1 MLPPG
6 LGHVH
11 VAPDSD
17 GVVRSLYLLEGPA
30 AAPWHHFSTA
40 LQCVA
45 DWQPAATCGHLRPLA
60 RQRHRRQ
67 PLAAH

>member
-30 AAPWHHFSTA
+30 APPLAP
-40 LQCVA
+40 LQHRAAVRGRL
-45 DWQPAATCGHLRPLA
+45 ATCGHQRPLA
-60 RQRHRRQ
+60 RQRHRHQ